1 MNDRLQS
8 LDNIQVT
15 LSTMM
20 KRRKGLCEEPTVSSV
35 TMETLRRFAHM
46 WASLVE
52 GGVTMISV
60 YGLLITKRLLGTSLR
75 VMIHKSG
82 GLHGLLKVQQR
93 PPDSVH

>member
-1 MNDRLQS
+1 
-8 LDNIQVT
+8 
-15 LSTMM
+15 
-20 KRRKGLCEEPTVSSV
+20 
-35 TMETLRRFAHM
+35 M

-52 GGVTMISV
+52 GGVMMISV